1 MLSWENRVKM
11 PRNIYAHNLQKS
23 QLFQWKKEKKKKK
36 GNGILEEEEEKGLP
50 EAEEKIEGRH
60 FQLANGHQ

>member
-1 MLSWENRVKM
+1 MLRWENRVKI

-23 QLFQWKKEKKKKK
+23 QLFQWRKKKKKK
-36 GNGILEEEEEKGLP
+36 GNGILEEEEKGLP